1 MIIYYGVKKRSIPD
15 YLFSRSHAP
24 AWERSSVGI
33 PTPERGNETNFPVW
47 VPVCNLHPMFQLQM
61 ILWMLKMFGSRL
73 QTLTREN
80 KVVLSK

>member
-33 PTPERGNETNFPVW
+33 PTPERGNETNQLEQFSIEVVEKTHLLFKTLNKQVGW
-47 VPVCNLHPMFQLQM
+47 VSELAMTKTSYAYQ
-61 ILWMLKMFGSRL
+61 IG
-73 QTLTREN
+73 
-80 KVVLSK
+80 